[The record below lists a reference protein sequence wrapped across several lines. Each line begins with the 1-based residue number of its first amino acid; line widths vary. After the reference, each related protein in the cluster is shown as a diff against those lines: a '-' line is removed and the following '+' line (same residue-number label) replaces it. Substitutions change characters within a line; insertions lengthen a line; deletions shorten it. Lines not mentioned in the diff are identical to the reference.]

1 MYKDRVRRA
10 TYEELEEELLNPKLK
25 VLNRPIKIP
34 RFNMIEN
41 VNDVD
46 FNDFDLDNRN
56 IKTMLDKQTQKD
68 YEIQNHD
75 LFPEMYDEIDATG
88 SVMGNHDASPKAHK
102 LRDASPE
109 ARELRKL
116 RDIRTQTKRFTPKG
130 FDLYSSANSSSDK
143 PSSPPSPHHISRPT
157 SSESS
162 EQEAPNKKGLGFF
175 NSREWDM
182 FNRLR
187 TNENRNE
194 TTQQS
199 SSSRSSGNSVSFTS
213 SSGASSSSLPSN
225 VHHLSPQEL
234 MRSRS
239 HTSSERRSEDNRRS
253 HTSSSG
259 GSSGNKKSK

>member
-25 VLNRPIKIP
+25 VLNKPIKIP

-41 VNDVD
+41 VTDVD

-56 IKTMLDKQTQKD
+56 IKTMLNKSTQKD

-88 SVMGNHDASPKAHK
+88 SVMGN
-102 LRDASPE
+102 
-109 ARELRKL
+109 REM
-116 RDIRTQTKRFTPKG
+116 RTQTKRFTPKG
-130 FDLYSSANSSSDK
+130 FDIYSSANSSSDK
-143 PSSPPSPHHISRPT
+143 PSSPPSPQHISRPT

-162 EQEAPNKKGLGFF
+162 EQEAPKKKGFGFF

-182 FNRLR
+182 YKSLR
-187 TNENRNE
+187 SNENRNS

-199 SSSRSSGNSVSFTS
+199 SSSSSSSVA
-213 SSGASSSSLPSN
+213 SGASSAMPSN
-225 VHHLSPQEL
+225 VHYLSPPEL

-239 HTSSERRSEDNRRS
+239 HTSS
-253 HTSSSG
+253 SG
-259 GSSGNKKSK
+259 SSSGNKKSKYLYNERSYITKIKQSQEKV

>member
-41 VNDVD
+41 IEDVD

-56 IKTMLDKQTQKD
+56 IKTMLNKSTQKD

-88 SVMGNHDASPKAHK
+88 SVMGNHDASPKARK

-130 FDLYSSANSSSDK
+130 FDIYSSANSSSDK
-143 PSSPPSPHHISRPT
+143 PSDKPSSGDYPPKTP
-157 SSESS
+157 SSNSS
-162 EQEAPNKKGLGFF
+162 EQDAPKKKGFGLF

-182 FNRLR
+182 YNRLR

-194 TTQQS
+194 TTQQPS
-199 SSSRSSGNSVSFTS
+199 SSSSSV
-213 SSGASSSSLPSN
+213 ASSALPSN
-225 VHHLSPQEL
+225 VHHLSPPEL
-234 MRSRS
+234 MRS
-239 HTSSERRSEDNRRS
+239 RS

-259 GSSGNKKSK
+259 GSSGNKKYK